1 MSRLL
6 LGVFMWHASDMCAYH
21 RIYCGQEIATR
32 MQVRPGNGT
41 SSGEAALDRA
51 RS

>member
-6 LGVFMWHASDMCAYH
+6 LGVFMWHASDLCAYR
-21 RIYCGQEIATR
+21 RISRGQEIATQ